1 MPNWTYNSCEITG
14 NVDDVK
20 SFMDTITDYH
30 EQEII
35 YNFTNC
41 MPMPEEYENMHEGA
55 MTIDEVREEVWYSDK
70 DGVRPVLDM
79 VKDRL
84 KKEYGTYKPIEWQ
97 YRHWGTK
104 WGDSS
109 TELIS
114 DVITKGKRELHFRFE
129 SAWSEPFFL
138 LNHIANMFNLTI
150 VNTWDIELGNGDG
163 TTNYPWDDDYLNES
177 IEASNQMFESLN
189 DMKFE

>member
-20 SFMDTITDYH
+20 AFMDTITEYNK
-30 EQEII
+30 ENVI

-41 MPMPEEYENMHEGA
+41 MPIPDEYNNMHEGA
-55 MTIDEVREEVWYSDK
+55 MTIDEVREDVWYSDE

-104 WGDSS
+104 WGDCD
-109 TELIS
+109 TEIIS
-114 DVITKGKRELHFRFE
+114 DVITKNKRELHFRFE

-150 VNTWDIELGNGDG
+150 VNTWDIELDSDG
-163 TTNYPWDDDYLNES
+163 TTNYPWDDNYLNES
-177 IEASNQMFESLN
+177 IEATNQMFETLN
-189 DMKFE
+189 DISFE

>member
-20 SFMDTITDYH
+20 AFMDTITEYNK
-30 EQEII
+30 ENVI

-41 MPMPEEYENMHEGA
+41 MPIPDEYNNMHEGA
-55 MTIDEVREEVWYSDK
+55 MTIDEVREDVWYSDE

-104 WGDSS
+104 WGDCD

-150 VNTWDIELGNGDG
+150 VNTWDIELDSDG
-163 TTNYPWDDDYLNES
+163 TTNYPWDDNYLNES
-177 IEASNQMFESLN
+177 IEATNQMFETLN
-189 DMKFE
+189 DISFE

>member
-20 SFMDTITDYH
+20 AFMDTITEYNK
-30 EQEII
+30 ENVI

-41 MPMPEEYENMHEGA
+41 MPIPDEYNNMHEGA
-55 MTIDEVREEVWYSDK
+55 MTIDEVREDVWYSDE

-104 WGDSS
+104 WGDCD
-109 TELIS
+109 TVLIS
-114 DVITKGKRELHFRFE
+114 DVITKNKRELHFRFE

-150 VNTWDIELGNGDG
+150 VNTWDIELDSDG
-163 TTNYPWDDDYLNES
+163 TTNYPWDDNYLNES
-177 IEASNQMFESLN
+177 IEATNQMFETLN
-189 DMKFE
+189 DISFE

>member
-14 NVDDVK
+14 SVDDVK
-20 SFMDTITDYH
+20 AFMDTITEYNKDNV
-30 EQEII
+30 I

-41 MPMPEEYENMHEGA
+41 MPIPDEYNNMHEGA
-55 MTIDEVREEVWYSDK
+55 MTIDEVREDVWYSDE

-104 WGDSS
+104 WGDCD

-114 DVITKGKRELHFRFE
+114 DVITKNKRELHFRFE

-150 VNTWDIELGNGDG
+150 VNTWDIELDSDG
-163 TTNYPWDDDYLNES
+163 TTNYPWDDNYLNES
-177 IEASNQMFESLN
+177 IEATNQMFETLN
-189 DMKFE
+189 DISFE

>member
-20 SFMDTITDYH
+20 AFMDTITEYNK
-30 EQEII
+30 ENVI

-41 MPMPEEYENMHEGA
+41 MPIPDEYNNMHEGA
-55 MTIDEVREEVWYSDK
+55 MTIDEVREDVWYSDE

-104 WGDSS
+104 WGDCD

-114 DVITKGKRELHFRFE
+114 DVITKNKRELHFRFE

-150 VNTWDIELGNGDG
+150 VNTWDIELDSDG
-163 TTNYPWDDDYLNES
+163 TTNYPWDDNYLNES
-177 IEASNQMFESLN
+177 IEATNQMFETLN
-189 DMKFE
+189 DISFE

>member
-20 SFMDTITDYH
+20 AFMDTITEYNK
-30 EQEII
+30 ENVI

-41 MPMPEEYENMHEGA
+41 MPIPDEYNNMHEGA
-55 MTIDEVREEVWYSDK
+55 MTIDEVREDVWYSDE

-84 KKEYGTYKPIEWQ
+84 KKKYGTYKPIEWQ

-104 WGDSS
+104 WGDCD

-114 DVITKGKRELHFRFE
+114 DVITKNKRELHFRFE

-150 VNTWDIELGNGDG
+150 VNTWDIELDSDG
-163 TTNYPWDDDYLNES
+163 TTNYPWDDNYLNES
-177 IEASNQMFESLN
+177 IEATNQMFETLN
-189 DMKFE
+189 DISFE

>member
-20 SFMDTITDYH
+20 AFMDTITEYNK
-30 EQEII
+30 ENVI

-41 MPMPEEYENMHEGA
+41 MPIPDEYNNMHEGA
-55 MTIDEVREEVWYSDK
+55 ITIDEVREDVWYSDE

-104 WGDSS
+104 WGDCD

-150 VNTWDIELGNGDG
+150 VNTWDIELDSDG
-163 TTNYPWDDDYLNES
+163 TTNYPWDDNYLNES
-177 IEASNQMFESLN
+177 IEATNQMFETLN
-189 DMKFE
+189 DISFE